1 MDTGVRGFP
10 IIGRLALVLGLA
22 LGAMAAWSEAAA
34 GMPPIVREDAA
45 ARAMGIVPLDMPP
58 AEEARH
64 ASSGAGDQVASSPDE
79 AGRAGR
85 VSDES
90 VTAVE
95 DREVPSG
102 EDPRLSLLSRV
113 LTGWT
118 HRVELAASGTEGNAR
133 TGNFRGAFNASR
145 HTELTQ
151 ASLSLTYQYGT
162 RDSSVTQER
171 FVTSG
176 RFDRLM
182 KDSRW
187 RSFLSGSFE
196 IDRFRDWDYRLTG
209 GGGFGYQVIK
219 DEKTD
224 LLARGGLSLAQ
235 DIGGLDEHVRSEAIL
250 GLDLARTIDERQKVI
265 GALDFLPT
273 IGEFDQFRINARLSW
288 EILLD
293 PESRLSLRIG
303 GENRYDTTARAGA
316 LRNDISY
323 YAGIAVE
330 F

>member
-1 MDTGVRGFP
+1 MITGVRRDSIAGKT
-10 IIGRLALVLGLA
+10 AVVLGLSVAAVASRA
-22 LGAMAAWSEAAA
+22 LAVS
-34 GMPPIVREDAA
+34 MPPIVPEDEA
-45 ARAMGIVPLDMPP
+45 ARAMGVVPREAQQAEESVEAPASGAEGEPPPSGASEAVAGVPDESPP
-58 AEEARH
+58 ATPGEATT
-64 ASSGAGDQVASSPDE
+64 D
-79 AGRAGR
+79 
-85 VSDES
+85 
-90 VTAVE
+90 
-95 DREVPSG
+95 
-102 EDPRLSLLSRV
+102 EDPRLGLLSRV
-113 LTGWT
+113 LTGWS

-133 TGNFRGAFNASR
+133 TGNFRGAFSASR
-145 HTELTQ
+145 STELTK

-196 IDRFRDWDYRLTG
+196 TDRFRDWDYRLTG

-235 DIGGLDEHVRSEAIL
+235 DIGGLDESVRSEAIL
-250 GLDLARTIDERQKVI
+250 GLDLTRTISERQKIV

-273 IGEFDQFRINARLSW
+273 IGEVDQFRVNARLSW